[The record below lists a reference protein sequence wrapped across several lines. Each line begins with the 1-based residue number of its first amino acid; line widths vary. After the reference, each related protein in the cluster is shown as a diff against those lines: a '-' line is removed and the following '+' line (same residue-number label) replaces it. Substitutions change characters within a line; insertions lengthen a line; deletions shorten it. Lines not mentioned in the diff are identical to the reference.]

1 MNERRTMERHQIA
14 LGFLGYLFIG
24 TATVLVPTL
33 MPFITNEF
41 SATGLTLAT
50 IGLIVPAGA
59 AGGIVGTL
67 LAGVGSDVL
76 GRRRLVWLAALLL
89 AVALALAAGATRWV
103 LFVLGVILVSVAQ
116 GALSTGINAMIAD
129 AGRTARARALNLL
142 HGVYGVGAAVSPL
155 IIGSLIGG
163 GLLWRWVLGGTGLL
177 WLAYSLVV
185 HQFYRAER
193 LDAPGGTVTVQPL
206 NLGMLRERPFLA
218 LFLIAFVY
226 NGVAVSL
233 LSWIAVFTQESAG
246 FSTFVSVSMISVFYV
261 ALTTGRFVCAAVAER
276 LGYAGTLLLLAFGIT
291 LTYPLVVLG
300 SQPLVV
306 GVGVF
311 LTGLTLS
318 GLFPTAL
325 ADGARRYPE
334 QTGIVTG
341 TLSVAL
347 TLGSLVPPLWTGVVA
362 GMAGLQVALG
372 VNYGLVLLLIIL
384 ARYLGRSDIR
394 HSEAPPLP
402 ATTP

>member
-41 SATGLTLAT
+41 AATGLTLAA

-76 GRRRLVWLAALLL
+76 GHRRLVWLAALLL
-89 AVALALAAGATRWV
+89 AAALALAAGATRWI
-103 LFVLGVILVSVAQ
+103 LFLLGLILVSVAQ

-142 HGVYGVGAAVSPL
+142 HGVYGVGAAASPL
-155 IIGSLIGG
+155 IIGSLIDR
-163 GLLWRWVLGGTGLL
+163 GLLWRLVLAGTGLL
-177 WLAYSLVV
+177 WLVYSLVV

-193 LDAPGGTVTVQPL
+193 LDTPGGTVQPL

-218 LFLIAFVY
+218 LFLIAFIY

-233 LSWIAVFTQESAG
+233 LTWIALFTQESVG

-261 ALTTGRFVCAAVAER
+261 ALTIGRFVCAAVAER
-276 LGYAGTLLLLAFGIT
+276 LGYAGTLLFLAFGIT

-300 SQPLVV
+300 SHPLLV
-306 GVGVF
+306 GAGVF
-311 LTGLTLS
+311 LTGLSLS

-325 ADGARRYPE
+325 ADGAHRYPT
-334 QTGIVTG
+334 QTGMVSG
-341 TLSVAL
+341 TLNVAL
-347 TLGSLVPPLWTGVVA
+347 TLGSLVPPLWTGLIA
-362 GMAGLQVALG
+362 EMAGLQVALSL
-372 VNYGLVLLLIIL
+372 NYGLVLLLIIL
-384 ARYLGRSDIR
+384 ARYLGRSNIR
-394 HSEAPPLP
+394 HSDTQPRPVS
-402 ATTP
+402 TP

>member
-1 MNERRTMERHQIA
+1 MERHLLR
-14 LGFLGYLFIG
+14 LGYLGYLFIG
-24 TATVLVPTL
+24 MATVLVPTL

-41 SATGLTLAT
+41 SATGLTLAA

-67 LAGVGSDVL
+67 LAGVGSDLL
-76 GRRRLVWLAALLL
+76 GRRRLVWLTALLL
-89 AVALALAAGATRWV
+89 AVALALAAGTTRWL
-103 LFVLGVILVSVAQ
+103 LFVLGLILVNVAQ
-116 GALSTGINAMIAD
+116 GALSTGITAMIAD
-129 AGRTARARALNLL
+129 AKRTARARALNLL
-142 HGVYGVGAAVSPL
+142 HGVYGIGAAVSPL
-155 IIGSLIGG
+155 IIGSLIDR
-163 GLLWRWVLGGTGLL
+163 GLLWRWVMAGTGLL

-193 LDAPGGTVTVQPL
+193 LDAPGSTVQPL

-218 LFLIAFVY
+218 LFLIAFIY

-233 LSWIAVFTQESAG
+233 LTWIAVFTQKSAG

-261 ALTTGRFVCAAVAER
+261 ALTIGRFACAVVAEQ

-300 SQPLVV
+300 SHPLVV
-306 GVGVF
+306 GAGVF
-311 LTGLTLS
+311 LTGLSLS
-318 GLFPTAL
+318 GLFPTTL
-325 ADGARRYPE
+325 ADGARRYPA

-341 TLSVAL
+341 TLNAAL
-347 TLGSLVPPLWTGVVA
+347 MLGSLIPPLWTGFVA
-362 GMAGLQVALG
+362 GMAGLQLALG
-372 VNYGLVLLLIIL
+372 VNYGLVLLLIVL
-384 ARYLGRSDIR
+384 AWSLGRSNIR
-394 HSEAPPLP
+394 HSDARPVS

>member
-1 MNERRTMERHQIA
+1 MNERRTMERHQ
-14 LGFLGYLFIG
+14 LGVGFIGYLFIG

-41 SATGLTLAT
+41 SATGLTLAA

-59 AGGIVGTL
+59 VGGIVGTL

-89 AVALALAAGATRWV
+89 AAALALAASATRWL
-103 LFVLGVILVSVAQ
+103 LFVLALMLVSLAQ

-129 AGRTARARALNLL
+129 ARRAARGRALNLL
-142 HGVYGVGAAVSPL
+142 HGVYGIGAAVSPL
-155 IIGSLIGG
+155 IIGSLIDR
-163 GLLWRWVLGGTGLL
+163 GLLWRWALGGTGLL

-185 HQFYRAER
+185 QQLYRAER
-193 LDAPGGTVTVQPL
+193 LDAPGGTAQPL
-206 NLGMLRERPFLA
+206 NLSMLRQRPFLA

-226 NGVAVSL
+226 NGVATSML
-233 LSWIAVFTQESAG
+233 AWIAVFTQQAVG

-261 ALTTGRFVCAAVAER
+261 ALTAGRFLCALVTER
-276 LGYAGTLLLLAFGIT
+276 LGYAGTLLLLACGIT

-300 SQPLVV
+300 SHPLVV
-306 GVGVF
+306 AAGVF
-311 LTGLTLS
+311 LTGLSLS
-318 GLFPTAL
+318 GLFPTVL
-325 ADGARRYPE
+325 ADGARRYPA
-334 QTGIVTG
+334 QTGIVSG
-341 TLSVAL
+341 TLNMAL

-372 VNYGLVLLLIIL
+372 VNYGLVVLLIIL
-384 ARYLGRSDIR
+384 TRYLGCSDIR
-394 HSEAPPLP
+394 HSDGDRLP
-402 ATTP
+402 ATMP

>member
-1 MNERRTMERHQIA
+1 MERYQIR

-24 TATVLVPTL
+24 MATVLVPTL

-41 SATGLTLAT
+41 SAAGFTLAT
-50 IGLIVPAGA
+50 IGLIVPVGA

-76 GRRRLVWLAALLL
+76 GRRRLVWLSALLL
-89 AVALALAAGATRWV
+89 AAALALAAGATRWV
-103 LFVLGVILVSVAQ
+103 LFVLGLTLVSVAQ
-116 GALSTGINAMIAD
+116 GALSTGINAVIAD
-129 AGRTARARALNLL
+129 ARRTARARALNLL
-142 HGVYGVGAAVSPL
+142 HGVYGIGAAVSPL
-155 IIGSLIGG
+155 IIGSLVDS
-163 GLLWRWVLGGTGLL
+163 GLLWRWVLGGTGLI

-185 HQFYRAER
+185 HRFYRAER
-193 LDAPGGTVTVQPL
+193 LETPAGTVQPL

-233 LSWIAVFTQESAG
+233 LTWIAVFTQDSAG

-261 ALTTGRFVCAAVAER
+261 ALTAGRFLCALVAER
-276 LGYAGTLLLLAFGIT
+276 LGYAGTLLLLAFGVT

-300 SQPLVV
+300 SHPLVV
-306 GVGVF
+306 GAGVF
-311 LTGLTLS
+311 LTGLSLS

-325 ADGARRYPE
+325 ADGARRYAA

-341 TLSVAL
+341 TLNVAL
-347 TLGSLVPPLWTGVVA
+347 TLGSLVPPLWTGIVA
-362 GMAGLQVALG
+362 GMAGLQMALG
-372 VNYGLVLLLIIL
+372 VNYSLVLLLIIL
-384 ARYLGRSDIR
+384 ARYLGRSDSR
-394 HSEAPPLP
+394 DRETRPVP

>member
-1 MNERRTMERHQIA
+1 MERHQIG

-33 MPFITNEF
+33 MPFITHEF
-41 SATGLTLAT
+41 AATGLTLAA

-67 LAGVGSDVL
+67 LAGVGSDVF

-89 AVALALAAGATRWV
+89 AAALALAAGATRWL
-103 LFVLGVILVSVAQ
+103 LFVLGLVLVSMAQ

-129 AGRTARARALNLL
+129 AKRTARARALNLL
-142 HGVYGVGAAVSPL
+142 HGVYGLGAAVSPL
-155 IIGSLIGG
+155 IIGSLIDR
-163 GLLWRWVLGGTGLL
+163 GLLWRWVMAGTGLL
-177 WLAYSLVV
+177 WLTYSLVV

-193 LDAPGGTVTVQPL
+193 LDAPGDKVPPPNVR
-206 NLGMLRERPFLA
+206 MLRERPFLA
-218 LFLIAFVY
+218 LFLIAFIY

-233 LSWIAVFTQESAG
+233 LTWIAVFTQKSAG

-261 ALTTGRFVCAAVAER
+261 ALTIGRFACAVVAER

-300 SQPLVV
+300 SHPLVV
-306 GVGVF
+306 GAGVF
-311 LTGLTLS
+311 LTGLSLS
-318 GLFPTAL
+318 GLFPTTL
-325 ADGARRYPE
+325 ADGARRYPA

-341 TLSVAL
+341 TLNAAL
-347 TLGSLVPPLWTGVVA
+347 MLGSLIPPLWTGFVA
-362 GMAGLQVALG
+362 GMAGLQLALG
-372 VNYGLVLLLIIL
+372 VNYGLVLLLIVL
-384 ARYLGRSDIR
+384 ARSLGRSDFR
-394 HSEAPPLP
+394 HSLDYTLLDER
-402 ATTP
+402 

>member
-1 MNERRTMERHQIA
+1 MNERRTMERQQLG

-41 SATGLTLAT
+41 SATGLTLAA

-67 LAGVGSDVL
+67 LAGVGSDLL

-89 AVALALAAGATRWV
+89 AAALALAAGATRWL
-103 LFVLGVILVSVAQ
+103 LFVLGLILVSVAQ

-129 AGRTARARALNLL
+129 ARRTARARALNLL
-142 HGVYGVGAAVSPL
+142 HGVYGIGAAVSPL
-155 IIGSLIGG
+155 IIGFLIDR
-163 GLLWRWVLGGTGLL
+163 GLLWRWALGGTGLL
-177 WLAYSLVV
+177 WLAYGLVV
-185 HQFYRAER
+185 HQFYRTEP
-193 LDAPGGTVTVQPL
+193 LEAPGRVAQSL
-206 NLGMLRERPFLA
+206 NVWMLRERPFLA
-218 LFLIAFVY
+218 LFLIAFIY
-226 NGVAVSL
+226 NGVAVSML
-233 LSWIAVFTQESAG
+233 TWIAVFTQESAG
-246 FSTFVSVSMISVFYV
+246 FSTLVSVSMISVFYV
-261 ALTTGRFVCAAVAER
+261 ALTIGRFLCALVAER

-300 SQPLVV
+300 SHPLIV
-306 GVGVF
+306 GAGVF
-311 LTGLTLS
+311 LSGLSFS

-325 ADGARRYPE
+325 ADGARRYPA

-341 TLSVAL
+341 TLNVAL
-347 TLGSLVPPLWTGVVA
+347 TLGSLVPPLWTGVIA
-362 GMAGLQVALG
+362 GMVGLQAALS
-372 VNYGLVLLLIIL
+372 VNYGLVLLLLIL

-394 HSEAPPLP
+394 HSETQPAPA
-402 ATTP
+402 ATP

>member
-1 MNERRTMERHQIA
+1 MNERRTMQRHQLG

-41 SATGLTLAT
+41 SATGLTLAA

-89 AVALALAAGATRWV
+89 AAALGLAAGATRWL
-103 LFVLGVILVSVAQ
+103 LFVLGLILVNVAQ

-129 AGRTARARALNLL
+129 AKRTARARALNLL
-142 HGVYGVGAAVSPL
+142 HGVYGIGAALSPL
-155 IIGSLIGG
+155 IIGSLIDR
-163 GLLWRWVLGGTGLL
+163 GLPWRWMMGGTGLL
-177 WLAYSLVV
+177 WLAYGLVV
-185 HQFYRAER
+185 HQFYRAEW
-193 LDAPGGTVTVQPL
+193 LDAPGSTVQPL

-218 LFLIAFVY
+218 LFLIAFIY

-233 LSWIAVFTQESAG
+233 LTWIAVFTQKSAG

-261 ALTTGRFVCAAVAER
+261 ALTIGRFVCALVAER

-300 SQPLVV
+300 SHPLVV

-311 LTGLTLS
+311 LTGLSLS
-318 GLFPTAL
+318 GLFPTTL
-325 ADGARRYPE
+325 ADGARRYPA

-341 TLSVAL
+341 TLNVAL

-362 GMAGLQVALG
+362 SLAGLQVALG
-372 VNYGLVLLLIIL
+372 VNYGLVLLLIVL
-384 ARYLGRSDIR
+384 AWYLGRSDIR
-394 HSEAPPLP
+394 HSEAQSVP

>member
-1 MNERRTMERHQIA
+1 MERHHLG

-24 TATVLVPTL
+24 MATVLVPTL

-41 SATGLTLAT
+41 SAAGLTLAA

-67 LAGVGSDVL
+67 LAGVGSDIL

-89 AVALALAAGATRWV
+89 AAALALAAGATHWL
-103 LFVLGVILVSVAQ
+103 LFILGLILVSVAQ

-129 AGRTARARALNLL
+129 AKRTARARALNLL
-142 HGVYGVGAAVSPL
+142 HGVYGIGAAVSPL
-155 IIGSLIGG
+155 IIGSLIDR
-163 GLLWRWVLGGTGLL
+163 GLLWRWVMGGTSLL

-185 HQFYRAER
+185 HQFYRAEL
-193 LDAPGGTVTVQPL
+193 LDAPGRIVQPL
-206 NLGMLRERPFLA
+206 NLRMLRERPFLA
-218 LFLIAFVY
+218 LFLIAFAY

-233 LSWIAVFTQESAG
+233 LTWIAVFTQESAG
-246 FSTFVSVSMISVFYV
+246 FSTFASMSMISVFYV
-261 ALTTGRFVCAAVAER
+261 ALTTGRFVCAVVAER

-300 SQPLVV
+300 SEPLVV
-306 GVGVF
+306 GAGVF
-311 LTGLTLS
+311 LTGLSLS
-318 GLFPTAL
+318 GLFPTTL
-325 ADGARRYPE
+325 ADGARRYSA

-341 TLSVAL
+341 TLNVAL
-347 TLGSLVPPLWTGVVA
+347 TLGSVVPPLWTAIVA

-372 VNYGLVLLLIIL
+372 VNYGLVLLLIVL
-384 ARYLGRSDIR
+384 AWYLGRSEA
-394 HSEAPPLP
+394 HPSENPG
-402 ATTP
+402 

>member
-1 MNERRTMERHQIA
+1 MNERRTMERHLLG

-24 TATVLVPTL
+24 MATVLVPTL

-41 SATGLTLAT
+41 SATGLTLAA

-59 AGGIVGTL
+59 VGGIVGTL

-89 AVALALAAGATRWV
+89 AAAVALAAGATRWLV
-103 LFVLGVILVSVAQ
+103 FVLGLILVNVAQ

-129 AGRTARARALNLL
+129 AKRTARARALNLL
-142 HGVYGVGAAVSPL
+142 HGVYGIGAALSPL
-155 IIGSLIGG
+155 IIGSLIDH
-163 GLLWRWVLGGTGLL
+163 GLLWRWVMGGTGLL

-193 LDAPGGTVTVQPL
+193 LDAPGSPVQPL

-218 LFLIAFVY
+218 LFLIAFIY

-233 LSWIAVFTQESAG
+233 LTWIAVFTQKSAG

-261 ALTTGRFVCAAVAER
+261 ALTIGRFVCAVVAER

-300 SQPLVV
+300 SHPLVV
-306 GVGVF
+306 GAGVF
-311 LTGLTLS
+311 LTGLSLS
-318 GLFPTAL
+318 GLFPTTL
-325 ADGARRYPE
+325 ADGARRYPA

-341 TLSVAL
+341 TLNAAL
-347 TLGSLVPPLWTGVVA
+347 MLGSLIPPLWTGFVA
-362 GMAGLQVALG
+362 GMAGLQLALG
-372 VNYGLVLLLIIL
+372 VNYGLVLLLIVL
-384 ARYLGRSDIR
+384 AWSLGRSNIR
-394 HSEAPPLP
+394 HSDARPVS
-402 ATTP
+402 ATMP

>member
-1 MNERRTMERHQIA
+1 MIERRVMKRHQIW

-33 MPFITNEF
+33 MPYITNEF
-41 SATGLTLAT
+41 SAAGLTLAA
-50 IGLIVPAGA
+50 IGLIVPEGA

-67 LAGVGSDVL
+67 LAGVGSDVF

-89 AVALALAAGATRWV
+89 ATALALTAGATRWL
-103 LFVLGVILVSVAQ
+103 LFVLGLILVSVAQ
-116 GALSTGINAMIAD
+116 SALSTGINAMIAD
-129 AGRTARARALNLL
+129 ARRTARARALNLL
-142 HGVYGVGAAVSPL
+142 HGVYGIGAATSPL
-155 IIGSLIGG
+155 IIGFLIDR
-163 GLLWRWVLGGTGLL
+163 GLLWRWALGGTGLL

-193 LDAPGGTVTVQPL
+193 LDEPGGVMQPL
-206 NLGMLRERPFLA
+206 NFGMLREHPFLA
-218 LFLIAFVY
+218 LFLIAFIY

-233 LSWIAVFTQESAG
+233 LTWVAVFTQETVG

-261 ALTTGRFVCAAVAER
+261 ALTAGRFLCAFLAER

-300 SQPLVV
+300 SHPLVV
-306 GVGVF
+306 GAGVF
-311 LTGLTLS
+311 LTGLSLS

-325 ADGARRYPE
+325 ADGARRYPA
-334 QTGIVTG
+334 QTGFVTG
-341 TLSVAL
+341 TLNVAL

-372 VNYGLVLLLIIL
+372 ANYSLVLLLIIL

-394 HSEAPPLP
+394 YSETHAAP
-402 ATTP
+402 TTPP

>member
-1 MNERRTMERHQIA
+1 MERRQIG

-33 MPFITNEF
+33 MPFIINEF
-41 SATGLTLAT
+41 SATGLTLAA

-67 LAGVGSDVL
+67 LAGVGSDLL

-89 AVALALAAGATRWV
+89 AAALALAAGATRWL
-103 LFVLGVILVSVAQ
+103 LFVLGLILVSVAQ

-129 AGRTARARALNLL
+129 AKRTARARALNLL
-142 HGVYGVGAAVSPL
+142 HGVYGIGAAVSPL
-155 IIGSLIGG
+155 IIGSLIDR
-163 GLLWRWVLGGTGLL
+163 GLLWRWVLAGTGLL

-185 HQFYRAER
+185 HQFYRTER
-193 LDAPGGTVTVQPL
+193 LDTPRGTVQPL

-233 LSWIAVFTQESAG
+233 LTWIAVFTQESAG

-261 ALTTGRFVCAAVAER
+261 ALTTGRFLCALVAER

-291 LTYPLVVLG
+291 LTYPLVVL
-300 SQPLVV
+300 SSHPLVV
-306 GVGVF
+306 GAGVF
-311 LTGLTLS
+311 LTGLSLS

-325 ADGARRYPE
+325 ADGARRYPA

-341 TLSVAL
+341 TLNVAL

-372 VNYGLVLLLIIL
+372 VNYGMVLLLIIL